1 MSLWLG
7 FSGISWC
14 GYVSG
19 GYISFIDVT
28 VTAKINGD
36 YSWVSIDVSVL
47 MIVVVA
53 VTVSVAVVVVSC
65 FCGLVSVVGMRSSIA
80 SSVTVSGYVMVKIS
94 VSNLSTFRLGDL
106 QKNWIVMITVI
117 ISSWKLW
124 IKSVTVRGGI

>member
-28 VTAKINGD
+28 VTAKINGE

-80 SSVTVSGYVMVKIS
+80 SI
-94 VSNLSTFRLGDL
+94 
-106 QKNWIVMITVI
+106 
-117 ISSWKLW
+117 
-124 IKSVTVRGGI
+124 